1 MYFIPFMTKV
11 PVICFA
17 NQWTGFYMIGTS
29 VMKELRIIFRYS
41 IHKNTDELLALNL
54 PYQADAPFL
63 VLWKLCPLFG
73 LLQTWN
79 FMKVSTK
86 KYKRG
91 SVSSC
96 NYICKIYCFICWMK
110 INTKSLVFSD
120 PAVFCW
126 WYAIDLA
133 FQLWNLYIM
142 VSFLMRKI
150 FHKNLILKRELTWK
164 FWGKATWI
172 ISSAMKT
179 KQLFRDAERELLLIL
194 EIPLQ
199 WWSWSSVNLCFP
211 KFYQL
216 FFRTPRIAA
225 FSVCHTFFFA
235 MMHL

>member
-1 MYFIPFMTKV
+1 
-11 PVICFA
+11 
-17 NQWTGFYMIGTS
+17 
-29 VMKELRIIFRYS
+29 
-41 IHKNTDELLALNL
+41 
-54 PYQADAPFL
+54 
-63 VLWKLCPLFG
+63 
-73 LLQTWN
+73 
-79 FMKVSTK
+79 MKVSTK

-91 SVSSC
+91 SVSIC
-96 NYICKIYCFICWMK
+96 NYICEIYCFIWWMK
-110 INTKSLVFSD
+110 INTKSFVFSD
-120 PAVFCW
+120 PVVFSW

-216 FFRTPRIAA
+216 FFRKPRIAA
-225 FSVCHTFFFA
+225 FSVCDTYFFCNDASLRQSIFA
-235 MMHL
+235 LLFLKTNPLENCALRKLSLLLSHPRLLLRLVRRSGNFFVKNVTSP